1 MARTGTMPATP
12 YTNDKLRVLSTKA
25 TPELVRQVRDLA
37 SAKDCTVSVIV
48 KTAVQEYLS
57 RTKPHG

>member
-1 MARTGTMPATP
+1 MPATP